1 MMERNQ
7 IRVSNLFNCEAF
19 KVKHITSVEDV
30 RQFAN
35 YLGNGLKLR
44 FDPGA
49 SFDKYL
55 DEYTYKPRFS
65 KEEIKTGNRL
75 MKECYDVCDV
85 NDKNIYEIMAEAVFT
100 LFDRRH
106 CTPRDRTVM
115 YDVFFDI
122 AEAGHK
128 RHAFERTLAGEKI
141 I

>member
-19 KVKHITSVEDV
+19 KVKHITTVEDV

-35 YLGNGLKLR
+35 YLGNGLKLH
-44 FDPGA
+44 FDPGI
-49 SFDKYL
+49 SFAKYCH
-55 DEYTYKPRFS
+55 EYTNKPRFT

-100 LFDRRH
+100 LFDRRSN
-106 CTPRDRTVM
+106 TIKDRSVM
-115 YDVFFDI
+115 YDIFFEI

-128 RHAFERTLAGEKI
+128 RHAFERTLAGEKVI
-141 I
+141 